1 MTSSEGT
8 LWLLAEFGGLSGRTA
23 LTSSMDEGGRQAAH
37 YRQSQ
42 TRCDDEACRRKP
54 LSISLPHGTPMTWC
68 APIWPPLLA
77 GSPRM
82 HCTMHCSCRPVHSS
96 PPASPLAMTSSEGP
110 SAASWSR
117 WHGSGEW
124 QQNPIVL
131 VAIFGQAVL
140 HRTPHHR
147 WAALAVLAS
156 PCMVRTAPYLGG
168 PGTTMAG

>member
-8 LWLLAEFGGLSGRTA
+8 LWLLAEFGGLSAAQHSPPRWMKEA
-23 LTSSMDEGGRQAAH
+23 GRQLTIGRVRLAVMMKPV
-37 YRQSQ
+37 
-42 TRCDDEACRRKP
+42 EAT
-54 LSISLPHGTPMTWC
+54 LHLLPHGTPMTWC